1 MNYDEKDGSAAKKFL
16 AANKKDID
24 VLKKTVKDMKNEG

>member
-1 MNYDEKDGSAAKKFL
+1 MNYDEKDGSAAKKFF